1 MMRTILKCLFEVFAE
16 ISWKFSVLFCADLSE
31 YGDILSV
38 NENGGKASTS
48 ATSNKGL
55 TKELV
60 IKWTVDTGKCIDASP
75 VVVNFRYMYEIDNN
89 QIGRAHV

>member
-1 MMRTILKCLFEVFAE
+1 MCLILKCLFDVSAG
-16 ISWKFSVLFCADLSE
+16 ILSKFSFLFSADLSE

-38 NENGGKASTS
+38 NEKGGKASTS

-75 VVVNFRYMYEIDNN
+75 VVVNFRYMFMNEGHWYL
-89 QIGRAHV
+89 G